1 MISLLPTLQLNSF
14 FMIMWILYFKWD
26 TLRCDI
32 LQETDCFFFRTV
44 CKSMCV
50 WWGPVC
56 SVSARKLNRSPGSET
71 SCSFSRS
78 EIYALLRPHN
88 TNSAKR
94 QNGCKP
100 LHISRFTFLPLPLCY
115 LREMFWFTRCLK
127 VHSYQQL
134 FLVHHLPKLNIVL
147 PVHYSHSLMITSYSL
162 RHFGGNAK
170 E

>member
-1 MISLLPTLQLNSF
+1 MISLLPALQLNSF

-32 LQETDCFFFRTV
+32 LQETDCFFFLELCVKACV
-44 CKSMCV
+44 CDEALFAQC
-50 WWGPVC
+50 
-56 SVSARKLNRSPGSET
+56 LPGSWTAVPEVKLAVV
-71 SCSFSRS
+71 S
-78 EIYALLRPHN
+78 LGLRYTHFYVPIIQ
-88 TNSAKR
+88 TQ

-100 LHISRFTFLPLPLCY
+100 LHISRFTFLPLSLCY

-162 RHFGGNAK
+162 RHFWGNAK